1 MKIALIPARKGSK
14 RLIDKNK
21 LNFKGHPLIY
31 FSIRYAIVNNFDKI
45 VVSSDDTDII
55 ELAKEMKVD
64 FIKRP
69 DTLSSDI
76 TPIIDVLKHLI
87 KLNSIN
93 DSSSITLLQPTN
105 PLREKN
111 TFEIAY
117 EKFINEE
124 CDSVISISKNSRKIG
139 LVDDYFNPM
148 YIPGNR
154 SQDLNTYY
162 ENGQLYIFKP
172 KNIIKNDLFG
182 TNVSYVITDDYFGR
196 VDIDDKYD
204 LELAKIIF
212 NDNEEKFKY
221 LL

>member
-69 DTLSSDI
+69 DTLSSDV
-76 TPIIDVLKHLI
+76 TPIIDVLKHLT

-117 EKFINEE
+117 EKFIKEE